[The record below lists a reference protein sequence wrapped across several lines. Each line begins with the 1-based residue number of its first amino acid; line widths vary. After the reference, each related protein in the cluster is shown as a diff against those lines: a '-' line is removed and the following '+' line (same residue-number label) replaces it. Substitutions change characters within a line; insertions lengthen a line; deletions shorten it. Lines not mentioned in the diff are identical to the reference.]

1 MATFAVDGSKQQMIG
16 TGVVE
21 PVMEWVEVD
30 GKRRPGDIQARHADT
45 GMPLWAVEC
54 VYRTEEWG
62 RASTVSEKVSV
73 GAMHQPSVSP
83 FQPVRFDGLTV
94 SVRVDRRTNQVQ
106 CSWSAESIAGSDDAK
121 KAAA

>member
-1 MATFAVDGSKQQMIG
+1 MATFAVDSSKQQMIG

-30 GKRRPGDIQARHADT
+30 GKRRPGDNQARHADT

-54 VYRTEEWG
+54 VYRSEEWG

-73 GAMHQPSVSP
+73 GAMNQPTVQP
-83 FQPVRFDGLTV
+83 FRPVTFEGLVV
-94 SVRVDRRTNQVQ
+94 SVRVDRRTNSVS
-106 CSWSAESIAGSDDAK
+106 CSWSAESIAGTDEAK
-121 KAAA
+121 KSAA

>member
-1 MATFAVDGSKQQMIG
+1 MATFAVDSSKQQMIG

-30 GKRRPGDIQARHADT
+30 GKRRPGDNQARHGDT

-54 VYRTEEWG
+54 VYRSEEWG
-62 RASTVSEKVSV
+62 RASTLSEKVTV
-73 GAMHQPSVSP
+73 GAMSKPSVQP
-83 FQPVRFDGLTV
+83 FRPVSFDGLSV
-94 SVRVDRRTNQVQ
+94 SVRVDRRTNSIA
-106 CSWSAESIAGSDDAK
+106 CSWSAESIAGSEDAK

>member
-1 MATFAVDGSKQQMIG
+1 MATFAMDSSKQQMIG

-30 GKRRPGDIQARHADT
+30 GKRRPGDNQARHADT

-54 VYRTEEWG
+54 VYRSEEWG

-73 GAMHQPSVSP
+73 GAMNQPTVQA
-83 FQPVRFDGLTV
+83 FRPVTFEGLVV
-94 SVRVDRRTNQVQ
+94 SVRVDRRTNSVS
-106 CSWSAESIAGSDDAK
+106 CSWPAESIAGADEAK
-121 KAAA
+121 KSAA

>member
-1 MATFAVDGSKQQMIG
+1 MATFAVDSSKQQMIG

-30 GKRRPGDIQARHADT
+30 GKRRPGENQARHGDT

-62 RASTVSEKVSV
+62 RASTVSEKVGV
-73 GAMHQPSVSP
+73 GAIHQPNVPP

-106 CSWSAESIAGSDDAK
+106 CSWSAESIVSADDAK